1 MEGNSKLMWL
11 QEFKIAL
18 IEEDTQKLAE
28 LSDADLQ
35 FETVEE
41 VQEAM
46 LLIQQADKL
55 FNRLKNET
63 ALAMKQLKKN
73 IDFLKSTEA
82 PITSTLD
89 ITS

>member
-1 MEGNSKLMWL
+1 MWL

>member
-1 MEGNSKLMWL
+1 MWL

-82 PITSTLD
+82 PAVSTLD